1 MDLDQVTPLIL
12 TYNEEPNIAQTLK
25 AISWARSIIVV
36 DSYSTDSTLQIL
48 SSFPNVT
55 VIQRKF
61 DHFADQCNFGL
72 SNINTKWVLSLD
84 ADYICSD
91 SLAQEIMNLNDSN
104 SGYRAKFQYGVYG
117 KALRASLYPP
127 RTVLYER
134 EKAHYFRDGHAHR
147 VQIQGKIGDL
157 ASTILH
163 DDRKPLVHW
172 VQSQTKY
179 AEHEAT
185 KLTYTTN
192 SSLGWKD
199 RVRKNALLAPVLTF
213 LYCLFVKGLIL
224 DGRAGLHYTMQ
235 RVFAELILSLTILD
249 QKLRMK

>member
-12 TYNEEPNIAQTLK
+12 TYNEESNIAHTLK

-48 SSFPNVT
+48 SGFPNVT
-55 VIQRKF
+55 VIQRSF
-61 DHFADQCNFGL
+61 DHFADQCNFGI

-91 SLAQEIMNLNDSN
+91 SLAKEIINLNDSN
-104 SGYRAKFQYGVYG
+104 SGYRASFQYGVYG

-134 EKAHYFRDGHAHR
+134 EKAHYIRDGHAHR

-163 DDRKPLVHW
+163 DDRKPLTHW

-179 AEHEAT
+179 AEHEAI
-185 KLTYTTN
+185 KLTDTN
-192 SSLGWKD
+192 NSNLGWKD
-199 RVRKNALLAPVLTF
+199 RIRKTPLLAPLLTF
-213 LYCLFVKGLIL
+213 FYCLFVKGLIL

-249 QKLRMK
+249 QKLRAK